1 MFLKRSKEEIILLML
16 CGLSIPSILPFGLIR
31 MAQKNWLLATVD
43 LLIVAGM
50 LCIMLFVW
58 RTRRVRFAG
67 LAVTVFYSM
76 GMLAAIY
83 IKGQAIVYW
92 VYPTMIAAFFI
103 LRANE
108 ALMINSVSLAC
119 LIGILFSAMSVLDLS
134 SIVVTL
140 VLINL
145 FAAIFSHR
153 TNLQH
158 SELNQQAEKDFLTG
172 VGNRRAFDRKLQEI
186 CADDHSQVNAC
197 LLILDLDH
205 FKKVNDQFGHSVGD
219 QVLINFCSLLRGRIR
234 AIDSLFRYGGEE
246 FVVIAMGADDVTG
259 ARFAEELRA
268 LVEKSELL
276 REYPVTVSIG
286 IAKKLPG
293 EDTDTWFQRADTM
306 LYAAKLSGRNAVRMD
321 HLPRSDTASGVAAS
335 FLSAGHG
342 GHT

>member
-16 CGLSIPSILPFGLIR
+16 CGLSIPSILPFGIIR
-31 MAQKNWLLATVD
+31 ILQNNWLLATVD

-67 LAVTVFYSM
+67 IAVTVFYSL
-76 GMLAAIY
+76 GMLAAVY
-83 IKGQAIVYW
+83 IKGLAIVYW

-108 ALMINSVSLAC
+108 ALMINSVSLVC
-119 LIGILFSAMSVLDLS
+119 LIGILFRSMSVLDLS

-172 VGNRRAFDRKLQEI
+172 VGNRRAFDRKLHEI
-186 CADDHSQVNAC
+186 CADDHSDVNAC

-205 FKKVNDQFGHSVGD
+205 FKKVNDQFGHPVGD

-246 FVVIAMGADDVTG
+246 FVVLAMGADHING

-268 LVEKSELL
+268 LVEKTELL
-276 REYPVTVSIG
+276 RDYPVTVSIG

-293 EDTDTWFQRADTM
+293 EDTDTWFQRADSM

-321 HLPRSDTASGVAAS
+321 QSPHAD
-335 FLSAGHG
+335 SAGG
-342 GHT
+342 AGVSPLLAGSSSG